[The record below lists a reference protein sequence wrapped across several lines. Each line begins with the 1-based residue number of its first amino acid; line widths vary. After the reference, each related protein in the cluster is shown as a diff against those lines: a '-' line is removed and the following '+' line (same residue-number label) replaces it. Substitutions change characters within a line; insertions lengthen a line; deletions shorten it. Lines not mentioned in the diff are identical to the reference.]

1 MEKLFSASYRGWK
14 RLLFHHLWIVILQ
27 SASNYKLICI
37 NLQAH
42 LRHFS
47 VRFAS
52 FWTLIWRRLQRF
64 LPWFYAVSCLVFHN
78 ILIVNALQ
86 TGSKLAYFRPVMR
99 LLLSMGCLAKGFVK
113 ENNKNPPPAPPQGRG
128 VLTCI
133 TSPNPSQGGE
143 SRLAGPPPAPPKEG
157 SLNLQGN

>member
-1 MEKLFSASYRGWK
+1 MACYLA
-14 RLLFHHLWIVILQ
+14 
-27 SASNYKLICI
+27 ICV
-37 NLQAH
+37 NLHAH
-42 LRHFS
+42 LHHFS
-47 VRFAS
+47 VQNEAKRR
-52 FWTLIWRRLQRF
+52 LKWRRLQRF

-128 VLTCI
+128 ALTCVISPAPFQGRGVLTCGA
-133 TSPNPSQGGE
+133 SPAPSQGGE
-143 SRLAGPPPAPPKEG
+143 AELARKLVITHSVIMHCE
-157 SLNLQGN
+157 LCIMN